1 MSSSTHEVHKKG
13 SLMEEVLDTRE
24 ISVQKCYQCGKC
36 SAGCPLA
43 EDMDYPPSVI
53 MRMLQTEDKAME
65 EKALRSM
72 TIWLCVTCETCATR
86 CPMEI
91 DIPGVMDF
99 CRERSLNKK
108 MTHPG
113 AKNIIAFHKAFLDSV
128 DYTGRLYE
136 LGLIADYKT
145 RSLQLGQ
152 DVSLAP
158 GMMAKGKLGLLP
170 ELIKDRKGIG
180 NIFKKTLHKKGG
192 NS

>member
-1 MSSSTHEVHKKG
+1 MSSETHEVHKKG
-13 SLMEEVLDTRE
+13 SLMEEILDSRE

-36 SAGCPLA
+36 SAGCPLS

-53 MRMLQTEDKAME
+53 MRLLQTEDKKLE
-65 EKALRSM
+65 EQALRSM

-99 CRERSLNKK
+99 CRERSLQKK
-108 MTHPG
+108 MSNPS
-113 AKNIIAFHKAFLDSV
+113 AKNIISFHKAFLDSI

-145 RSLQLGQ
+145 RSFQLGQ
-152 DVSLAP
+152 DVMLAP
-158 GMMAKGKLGLLP
+158 DMIAKGKLGFFP
-170 ELIKDRKGIG
+170 ELIKDRKGISR
-180 NIFKKTLHKKGG
+180 IFKRTLHKKGG

>member
-1 MSSSTHEVHKKG
+1 
-13 SLMEEVLDTRE
+13 MEEIHDARE

-53 MRMLQTEDKAME
+53 MRLLQTEDRQNEAI
-65 EKALRSM
+65 ALRSE

-99 CRERSLNKK
+99 CRQRSLEKK
-108 MTHPG
+108 MTHPK
-113 AKNIIAFHKAFLDSV
+113 AKNIIAFHKAFLDSI

-136 LGLIADYKT
+136 LGLIADYKA
-145 RSLQLGQ
+145 RSFQLGQ
-152 DVSLAP
+152 DVALAP
-158 GMMAKGKLGLLP
+158 GMIAKGKLSFLP
-170 ELIKDRKGIG
+170 ELIRDRKGLAA
-180 NIFKKTLHKKGG
+180 IFRKTLHRKGG
-192 NS
+192 RS

>member
-1 MSSSTHEVHKKG
+1 
-13 SLMEEVLDTRE
+13 MEEILDTRE

-53 MRMLQTEDKAME
+53 MRMLQTEDKEME
-65 EKALRSM
+65 ATTLRSM

-99 CRERSLNKK
+99 CRERSLKKK
-108 MTHPG
+108 MTHPN

-145 RSLQLGQ
+145 RSFQLGQ
-152 DVSLAP
+152 DVNLAP
-158 GMMAKGKLGLLP
+158 GMIAKGKLGFIP
-170 ELIKDRKGIG
+170 EVIKDRKGIG

-192 NS
+192 KS